1 MQTLEAVLAEH
12 AFFRDL
18 PHDDLQL
25 IAGCGSNV
33 RFPGGMPL
41 FHEGDPA
48 DRFYLIRHGRVALE
62 IASPERGRVV
72 IQTLGEGD
80 LLGWSWLV
88 ILGTAGTM
96 LLSVLLRPTLDGRR

>member
-1 MQTLEAVLAEH
+1 MQTLEAVLAGH

-33 RFPGGMPL
+33 RFPGGMRL

-48 DRFYLIRHGRVALE
+48 DRFYLVRHGRVALE
-62 IASPERGRVV
+62 IASPDRGRWSSRLSGKG
-72 IQTLGEGD
+72 ICSGGR
-80 LLGWSWLV
+80 GWS
-88 ILGTAGTM
+88 
-96 LLSVLLRPTLDGRR
+96 RRTECRVTPGPSN